1 VNGYIVYNDIKK
13 GGQIMSVIIPFL
25 PKIPTLPPKADPV
38 SPPTFF
44 KTDEKESET
53 LFLWFKNSAKT
64 GIKSL
69 PKQAKKVGIRLLI
82 VAVINLIFWT
92 AEPYFMPSFLGNIVS
107 LVVFL
112 TATYNDIIP
121 KTIFW
126 VIIFTF
132 GEKLFKRIRK
142 EGIKKS
148 LSPLKEVIPQ
158 FKEALTLSKR
168 KGKILLLLGAG
179 LGLVIANNFASYSR
193 FSGARN
199 KFDKYFVAL
208 VIGFS
213 VSYLLGEGRKT
224 GLFKFVRLLSSD
236 LARWTKKNIRLVE
249 YEIFVIMT
257 AFVVGIFLDAPLIA
271 VGWLYGGYIMGA
283 LCILAAIAYPFLDK
297 KPNENKG

>member
-1 VNGYIVYNDIKK
+1 
-13 GGQIMSVIIPFL
+13 MSVIAPFL
-25 PKIPTLPPKADPV
+25 PKIPTLPPKVDPV
-38 SPPTFF
+38 SPPAFF

-53 LFLWFKNSAKT
+53 LFSWFRNSVKS

-69 PKQAKKVGIRLLI
+69 PKQAKKIGIRLLI

-132 GEKLFKRIRK
+132 GEKLFKRMRK
-142 EGIKKS
+142 DGIKKT

-158 FKEALTLSKR
+158 FKEALILSKS
-168 KGKILLLLGAG
+168 KGMTLLLIGTG
-179 LGLVIANNFASYSR
+179 LGLIIANNFASYSR

-208 VIGFS
+208 VIGFT

-224 GLFKFVRLLSSD
+224 GLFKFVRLLSFD
-236 LARWTKKNIRLVE
+236 LSRWTKKNLRLVE

-283 LCILAAIAYPFLDK
+283 LCILAAIVYPLMDK